1 MLRVS
6 HFRHDGEEGRRAG
19 EGEDDG
25 CYGRHGFCEVG
36 SGYDFM
42 VGDEDSG
49 LGRGGWTVLYSYG
62 DCEGQD
68 CDLLVGSVLLIEY
81 WRHWMGS

>member
-25 CYGRHGFCEVG
+25 CYGGHCFCEVG
-36 SGYDFM
+36 VGYDFV

-49 LGRGGWTVLYSYG
+49 LGRGGWTILHSYG

-68 CDLLVGSVLLIEY
+68 YELLVGSVMLIEY
-81 WRHWMGS
+81 RQYWMGV